1 MGFAAYERYDGLGL
15 AGLVRGGEVKAE
27 EMLEA
32 AIERVDALNPA
43 LNAVVT
49 RLYDQARAALAAGLP
64 AGPFTGVPYALK
76 DLGALYTG
84 AVTSYGSRL
93 FAGAVADHDSE
104 YTVRLKRAGLVIL
117 AKTNTPEM
125 GLAPSTEPRLFG
137 PTRNPWNR
145 AHSAGGSSGGSAAAV
160 AGGMLPMA
168 HATDGGGSIRIPA
181 SCCGLFGLK
190 PTRARNPMGPD
201 AGEGWGGASVG
212 HAVTRSV
219 RDSAALLDVTAG
231 PDVGD
236 PYWAPPPAGPF
247 LDEVGRPPGRLRI
260 ALATASWN
268 GAPVDPECAAAA
280 TDAARL
286 CESLGHHV
294 EEARPDY
301 NHEALGQATRIIIGA
316 NVRAA
321 LDVGAKARGRAVEAG
336 DVERVTWEFA
346 ALGAS
351 HTAADYARSIGV
363 VHRTGRAVAR
373 FFTRHDIILSPTM
386 CRPPF
391 PLGVLDM
398 SSADADAYLAAVLAS
413 IGFTSLFNS
422 SGNPAMS
429 VPLAWSR
436 SGLPI
441 GIQFAAPFG
450 GEALLFR
457 LAGQLE
463 TARPWAARRPT
474 NLAK

>member
-168 HATDGGGSIRIPA
+168 HATDGGGALPLPA
-181 SCCGLFGLK
+181 PCCGLFRLK
-190 PTRARNPMGPD
+190 PPPPRNPLGPD
-201 AGEGWGGASVG
+201 AGAGWAGA
-212 HAVTRSV
+212 
-219 RDSAALLDVTAG
+219 
-231 PDVGD
+231 
-236 PYWAPPPAGPF
+236 PAGP
-247 LDEVGRPPGRLRI
+247 
-260 ALATASWN
+260 
-268 GAPVDPECAAAA
+268 AA
-280 TDAARL
+280 
-286 CESLGHHV
+286 
-294 EEARPDY
+294 
-301 NHEALGQATRIIIGA
+301 
-316 NVRAA
+316 
-321 LDVGAKARGRAVEAG
+321 
-336 DVERVTWEFA
+336 
-346 ALGAS
+346 
-351 HTAADYARSIGV
+351 
-363 VHRTGRAVAR
+363 
-373 FFTRHDIILSPTM
+373 
-386 CRPPF
+386 
-391 PLGVLDM
+391 
-398 SSADADAYLAAVLAS
+398 
-413 IGFTSLFNS
+413 
-422 SGNPAMS
+422 
-429 VPLAWSR
+429 
-436 SGLPI
+436 
-441 GIQFAAPFG
+441 G
-450 GEALLFR
+450 G
-457 LAGQLE
+457 
-463 TARPWAARRPT
+463 
-474 NLAK
+474 